1 MTQTIQLGLPH
12 FQTFVVVLIRIGAI
26 LAAMP
31 MLGSRSLPG
40 QVKAGLAVALALV
53 LVPFVGAA
61 SWPAD
66 TSLFLL
72 GLIAEFLIGLVIGL
86 AVRSLFASFEVAGE
100 LVGSQMGFS
109 IVQLFDPVM
118 SHNVPLIGQLHTV
131 LASLIFLSLNA
142 HVLVVHAIGESFRL
156 IPPFGARLSETVG
169 DEVVRLFQGGFLV
182 ALKLA
187 APVLVATLVVN
198 LVLALLGRTVPQLN
212 VFVLSFPLTILCGLF
227 VLGLALPAIA
237 SLCETEFLKL
247 HESILDLMRAM
258 GHG

>member
-1 MTQTIQLGLPH
+1 MTQTIHLGLPH

-31 MLGSRSLPG
+31 LLGSRSLPA
-40 QVKAGLAVALALV
+40 QFKAGLATALALV
-53 LVPFVGAA
+53 LVPFVGAT
-61 SWPAD
+61 SWPSD
-66 TSLFLL
+66 TALFLL

-100 LVGSQMGFS
+100 LIGSQMGFS
-109 IVQLFDPVM
+109 IVQIFDPVT

-142 HVLVVHAIGESFRL
+142 HLLVVHAIGESFRW
-156 IPPFGARLSETVG
+156 IPPFGATLAETLG

-187 APVLVATLVVN
+187 APVLIVTLVVN
-198 LVLALLGRTVPQLN
+198 LVLALLGRTVPHLN
-212 VFVLSFPLTILCGLF
+212 VFVLSFPLTIFCGLF
-227 VLGLALPAIA
+227 VFGLALPAIA
-237 SLCETEFLKL
+237 SLCEAEFLTL
-247 HESILDLMRAM
+247 HESILDLLRGI

>member
-1 MTQTIQLGLPH
+1 MTQTIQLSLPH

-40 QVKAGLAVALALV
+40 QVKAGLATALALV

-66 TSLFLL
+66 TALFLL
-72 GLIAEFLIGLVIGL
+72 GLIAEFLIGLMIGL

-109 IVQLFDPVM
+109 IVQLFDPVT

>member
-53 LVPFVGAA
+53 LLPFVGAS

-66 TSLFLL
+66 TALVLL

-100 LVGSQMGFS
+100 LLGSQMGFS
-109 IVQLFDPVM
+109 IVQLFDP
-118 SHNVPLIGQLHTV
+118 
-131 LASLIFLSLNA
+131 
-142 HVLVVHAIGESFRL
+142 
-156 IPPFGARLSETVG
+156 
-169 DEVVRLFQGGFLV
+169 
-182 ALKLA
+182 
-187 APVLVATLVVN
+187 
-198 LVLALLGRTVPQLN
+198 
-212 VFVLSFPLTILCGLF
+212 
-227 VLGLALPAIA
+227 
-237 SLCETEFLKL
+237 
-247 HESILDLMRAM
+247 
-258 GHG
+258 

>member
-31 MLGSRSLPG
+31 MLGSRSLPM
-40 QVKAGLAVALALV
+40 QLKTGLATALALV
-53 LVPFVGAA
+53 VVPFVGPAT
-61 SWPAD
+61 WPAD
-66 TSLFLL
+66 TALFLL

-100 LVGSQMGFS
+100 LIGSQMGFS
-109 IVQLFDPVM
+109 IVQLFDPVT
-118 SHNVPLIGQLHTV
+118 SHTVPLMGQLNTV

-142 HVLVVHAIGESFRL
+142 HVLIVHAIGESFRL
-156 IPPFGARLSETVG
+156 IPPFGASLSDTLG
-169 DEVVRLFQGGFLV
+169 DEVMRLFQGGFLV

-187 APVLVATLVVN
+187 APVLVVTLVVN

-227 VLGLALPAIA
+227 VFGLALPAVA
-237 SLCETEFLKL
+237 SLCEEEFLKL
-247 HESILDLMRAM
+247 HEGILDLMRTM